1 MVKLRNSKNR
11 SLVLDI
17 ITKQQQPISAEKI
30 FQHLKNIQKVNLSTV
45 YRILSTLTEH
55 NLIHKYIGQ
64 DGIYYYEINDNSHKH
79 NIICDK
85 CHKTVKIDYCPLK
98 ELENSIKKETHFN
111 LTSHIIEFHGICEKC
126 KKN

>member
-11 SLVLDI
+11 PLVLEI
-17 ITKQQQPISAEKI
+17 ITKEQQPISAEKI
-30 FQHLKNIQKVNLSTV
+30 FKNLKNMHKVNLSTI
-45 YRILSTLTEH
+45 YRILNTLTSQ
-55 NLIHKYIGQ
+55 NLIHKQIGQ

-85 CHKTVKIDYCPLK
+85 CHKTVEIDYCPLK
-98 ELENSIKKETHFN
+98 GFEHSIKQKTNFDITN
-111 LTSHIIEFHGICEKC
+111 HIIELHGICEKC